1 MNTKKTFSI
10 LLLLAGEALL
20 IICFLYFGRNLE
32 AKLLTLNI
40 IVSSIIYSLFF
51 IDILFPMVD
60 RKDESHKTIGSLGI
74 RWFTTLLYVLFAIGA
89 MVNFNV
95 VKPIDINSQIL
106 IHGILFFLLCLGL
119 YFAFSASVKVHEVF
133 IEEKQMRSHLEEM
146 KKMTKDVQNKF
157 ALMKDIPADTLKR
170 ITALQEDLRY
180 LTPSN
185 NRDAIELET
194 NFLNEMKAVRNCLFE
209 MPTNYNKI
217 IENIQNCERIYKERK
232 QTYSN

>member
-1 MNTKKTFSI
+1 
-10 LLLLAGEALL
+10 
-20 IICFLYFGRNLE
+20 
-32 AKLLTLNI
+32 
-40 IVSSIIYSLFF
+40 
-51 IDILFPMVD
+51 
-60 RKDESHKTIGSLGI
+60 
-74 RWFTTLLYVLFAIGA
+74 
-89 MVNFNV
+89 
-95 VKPIDINSQIL
+95 
-106 IHGILFFLLCLGL
+106 
-119 YFAFSASVKVHEVF
+119 
-133 IEEKQMRSHLEEM
+133 MRSHLEEM